1 MIRAVQITDAPAIQK
16 LNADQLNYDY
26 PLINT
31 TQNLAR
37 LLSQPERHILL
48 AATSANDQQVLG
60 YVHAEV
66 YLETYGPALFNI
78 LALAVSTTVQHR
90 GVGCSLMTALA
101 QQARRPRRWYSVSER
116 QGAHQA
122 NWGFK
127 KTHPT
132 RAVQPP
138 TTPRNSPT
146 NLATSTTPV
155 TPRDCPSRINPGH
168 PPPVLSMEPVN
179 SINKTSLNSM
189 PRGLH
194 IVQRVFSQNISPGI
208 RLNSG
213 IERQG
218 AHQFYQQ
225 IGYTATKLQKRFFLD
240 LESDQSPTE

>member
-1 MIRAVQITDAPAIQK
+1 MIRAVQITDAPTIQK

-101 QQARRPRRWYSVSER
+101 QQARLYHV
-116 QGAHQA
+116 A
-122 NWGFK
+122 
-127 KTHPT
+127 
-132 RAVQPP
+132 
-138 TTPRNSPT
+138 
-146 NLATSTTPV
+146 
-155 TPRDCPSRINPGH
+155 
-168 PPPVLSMEPVN
+168 
-179 SINKTSLNSM
+179 
-189 PRGLH
+189 
-194 IVQRVFSQNISPGI
+194 GI

-225 IGYTATKLQKRFFLD
+225 IGYTATKFQKRFFLD